1 MTDLAWFIAG
11 MGFQGL
17 LLTTAVAVFPGF
29 FRGAVSEAQ
38 VEAAVHALWEAYDP
52 APVIEPGDY
61 APMRAALEAAKE
73 VR

>member
-1 MTDLAWFIAG
+1 MSDLAWFIAG
-11 MGFQGL
+11 MGFQVL
-17 LLTTAVAVFPGF
+17 FLTAAVAIFPGF
-29 FRGAVSEAQ
+29 FRGSVSDAQ

-61 APMRAALEAAKE
+61 APMRAALEAAKD